1 MVRNNIDFGVEQY
14 IENTGEEWERTI
26 QKRHPTLLRTQNSI
40 ALQNRSVTIAL
51 NLAFKPLMP
60 DDIPRH
66 GNNQSDASS
75 YPSQHRIV
83 TATAEG
89 LHP

>member
-1 MVRNNIDFGVEQY
+1 MTFKLHASAVQAVYGQIPKRVRS
-14 IENTGEEWERTI
+14 R
-26 QKRHPTLLRTQNSI
+26 S
-40 ALQNRSVTIAL
+40 LQNRLATVAL